1 MKLTVLTNKLQRKEQ
16 GFTLIELLIVIAIL
30 GVLAA
35 ALLVAIDPVEQLARG
50 RDSGRK
56 STVNQLG
63 RSMQA
68 YYTTTN
74 SYATQNATWITT
86 LVTAGEAK
94 IAPANP
100 TGGAGYTAVCTTGT
114 AQNNICYQYTAGGSD
129 AVIYITAESK
139 AEKAKCTSGQGVFV
153 TWSSAAGKTGIACTT
168 NATTEPA
175 IGVTTLL

>member
-1 MKLTVLTNKLQRKEQ
+1 MHSSATKKYLK
-16 GFTLIELLIVIAIL
+16 GFTIIELLIVIAIL

-56 STVNQLG
+56 SMVNQLG
-63 RSMQA
+63 RAMQA
-68 YYTTTN
+68 YYTTN
-74 SYATQNATWITT
+74 NAYVTQGATWITT

-94 IAPANP
+94 IAPSNP
-100 TGGAGYTAVCTTGT
+100 SGGAGYTAVCSGT
-114 AQNNICYQYTAGGSD
+114 KAQNGICYAYTAGGSD

-139 AEKAKCTSGQGVFV
+139 AEKAKCAAGEGVFV
-153 TWSSAAGKTGIACTT
+153 TWSSAAGKTGIACTAA
-168 NATTEPA
+168 ATTEPA